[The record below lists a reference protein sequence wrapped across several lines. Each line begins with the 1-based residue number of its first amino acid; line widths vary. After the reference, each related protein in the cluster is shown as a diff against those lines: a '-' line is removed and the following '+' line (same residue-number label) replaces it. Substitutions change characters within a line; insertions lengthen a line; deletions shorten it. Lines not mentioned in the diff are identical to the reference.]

1 MEKRSIK
8 VNIWGNEY
16 ALKSDV
22 NPQYLQEIADYVDQK
37 MRKLGESSQVKSS
50 EKIAVLTALNIA
62 DEFFRLKRKH
72 EKLVK
77 EIESTSEE
85 ITENLDTYLNQYSDF
100 IK

>member
-37 MRKLGESSQVKSS
+37 MRKLG
-50 EKIAVLTALNIA
+50 
-62 DEFFRLKRKH
+62 
-72 EKLVK
+72 
-77 EIESTSEE
+77 
-85 ITENLDTYLNQYSDF
+85 
-100 IK
+100 